1 MKFKLT
7 ESKAL
12 NIKQMQL
19 AVTPVY
25 LLFNAAVLLQLDI
38 LFLGI
43 RLLSVT
49 ILPVLQGLWVTVAKI
64 GAPI

>member
-1 MKFKLT
+1 
-7 ESKAL
+7 
-12 NIKQMQL
+12 MQL

-25 LLFNAAVLLQLDI
+25 LLFDAAVLLQLDI